1 MVEENNLESFEIDEK
16 AVAYCQ
22 SAIEQ
27 EAVITHFFF
36 VLGSSHFQSQNR
48 LKDHGCKPLLLQ
60 PKNFGI
66 QKTLHFDTE
75 TMMNRIEVSFFYS
88 WKE

>member
-36 VLGSSHFQSQNR
+36 VLGSSHFQS
-48 LKDHGCKPLLLQ
+48 
-60 PKNFGI
+60 
-66 QKTLHFDTE
+66 
-75 TMMNRIEVSFFYS
+75 
-88 WKE
+88 